1 VTIER
6 QKTLVHGWI
15 ASEDAMQE
23 QWRKDPAGGRP
34 AYFVPQAK
42 LSPLEALK
50 DVTFL

>member
-1 VTIER
+1 
-6 QKTLVHGWI
+6 VHGWI

-42 LSPLEALK
+42 LSPLKMLANESS
-50 DVTFL
+50 V